1 MKEVDIKKKVKEIFI
16 DIFPELKKEK
26 FNFNKRQ
33 DEFENW
39 DSFTH
44 MELVARIE
52 EVFGITMDM
61 VKIINSNSPRL
72 FVGIIKNSFK

>member
-1 MKEVDIKKKVKEIFI
+1 MKEADINQKIKEIFI

-33 DEFENW
+33 EEFENW
-39 DSFTH
+39 DSFSH

-52 EVFGITMDM
+52 EVFGITMDI
-61 VKIINSNSPRL
+61 VKIINSNSPKL
-72 FVGIIKNSFK
+72 FVDIIKNSFK